1 MEEVPLLKALHTK
14 YADQGAVI
22 LGVSIDGTVAQAEQ
36 TIREKGMTWPQI
48 ASDKGFDADLPQK
61 YGVNGTP
68 TIFVL
73 DRAGRIVARPGSAK
87 QLEESL
93 VAALAARGGQGRPR
107 GRRD

>member
-1 MEEVPLLKALHTK
+1 MEEVPLLRTLHEK

-22 LGVSIDGTVAQAEQ
+22 LGISIDDTVARAEK

-48 ASDKGFDADLPQK
+48 ATDKGSDGDIPLK

-93 VAALAARGGQGRPR
+93 LVALATRVPH
-107 GRRD
+107 